1 MTSNGSSRRTSGAT
15 RPPAG
20 PEHTVVIVGAGP
32 GGICAGAM
40 LRQRGIDDFLI
51 VERARDFGGS
61 WRDNDYPGIGVD
73 VPGFTYQY
81 SFAKNPDWSLLF
93 PKGSEVLAY
102 HQEVA
107 RRFGLYERA
116 RFGVTVVRE
125 LWSEAQQCWF
135 LHTSTGEVI
144 TARFVISAVGA
155 YILEKQDPGIEGY
168 QDFAGIT
175 LRPTGWDHDYDLSG
189 KRVAVIGTGASAVQ
203 IVPTIAP
210 LVEHL
215 DVFQRTP
222 VWCLPKPDLKM
233 PPWVRRGLR
242 LPGVGA
248 IVSAGA
254 MVVVD
259 LALRLMVSTPRAVFR
274 PSANLFD
281 KGGRAAYRL
290 HLRRHIKDQTTREAL
305 MPSYGVLGKRPTL
318 SNEFLRSFNRSN
330 VDLHTTAIARINPD
344 SVETVDG
351 VQHQIDALVL
361 ATGYELFSDPE
372 SYRAG
377 AVVGRDGFDLGTF
390 YAENRLQAYQS
401 VALPKLPNRWML
413 VGPYSW
419 IGTGWHLLVEI
430 SAGHAVN
437 VICEA
442 LRTGT
447 SAAEVTQAAHD
458 AYHRKILKQGRNI
471 QYYFRTLNRGLRTYY
486 VNSQGDMPY
495 IRPTSLF
502 QALRNSRRV
511 DFADYGFTHHVD
523 PVRTVVTDPE
533 PVAETTGE
541 RGVKAVVR

>member
-1 MTSNGSSRRTSGAT
+1 MTSNGSTRRPTRAE

-20 PEHTVVIVGAGP
+20 PEHTVVIIGAGP
-32 GGICAGAM
+32 GGICAAAR
-40 LRQRGIDDFLI
+40 LRQRGVDDFLI
-51 VERARDFGGS
+51 VEREADFGGS

-81 SFAKNPDWSLLF
+81 SFAKNPNWSLLF

-135 LHTSTGEVI
+135 LHTSTGEVM

-168 QDFAGIT
+168 QDFAGTT
-175 LRPTGWDHDYDLSG
+175 LRPTGWDHDSDLTD

-203 IVPTIAP
+203 IVPAIAP
-210 LVEHL
+210 VVGHL

-222 VWCLPKPDLKM
+222 VWCLPKPDLRM
-233 PPWVRRGLR
+233 RRWMRRGLA

-248 IVSAGA
+248 TVSAGA

-259 LALRLMVSTPRAVFR
+259 LALRLIVSTPGIVFR
-274 PSANLFD
+274 PSARGFD
-281 KGGRAAYRL
+281 KGGRAAYRRY
-290 HLRRHIKDQTTREAL
+290 LRRQVKDQATREAL
-305 MPSYGVLGKRPTL
+305 MPSYGVVGKRPTL

-330 VDLHTTAIARINPD
+330 VDLHTAAIARINSD

-351 VQHQIDALVL
+351 EQHQIDALVL

-401 VALPKLPNRWML
+401 VALPNLPNRWML

-447 SAAEVTQAAHD
+447 SAAEVTQEAHD

-511 DFADYGFTHHVD
+511 DFADYRFSQHVD
-523 PVRTVVTDPE
+523 PVQLIIDDTE
-533 PVAETTGE
+533 PVPETAGE
-541 RGVKAVVR
+541 REASAVVR